1 MIFRYLILVLGIA
14 IGLGLSNVSGQGSI
28 TESRKGTFILADD
41 IGKSYQNYEGLIDAL
56 DNARPGQVIE
66 IVLYYNHGGYMASL
80 EPILEAMKNTK
91 GITHTYVKGY
101 ASSCALRILFAGQVV
116 HIPKQAFIGVDH
128 LAYIGT
134 YDNKI
139 RPFFMVKNDIQRL
152 QGHKRFETAEEFQRV
167 VSGDDVAL
175 NGHSVCKVAKP
186 AIESPA
192 SCVIR
197 Q

>member
-1 MIFRYLILVLGIA
+1 
-14 IGLGLSNVSGQGSI
+14 
-28 TESRKGTFILADD
+28 
-41 IGKSYQNYEGLIDAL
+41 
-56 DNARPGQVIE
+56 
-66 IVLYYNHGGYMASL
+66 MASL